1 MNNTSDW
8 SGLTDANG
16 NSYDP
21 SAALTAIANGNF
33 AEGYDELWQR
43 VHHQGELGTAAYA
56 VVPELVRLMQSAR
69 LPDWRAYAL
78 IATID
83 ECRKSRGP
91 SVPAWLVRT
100 MQRQWSTLFNRQRT
114 ILGRLMQT
122 LRCGAFLR
130 PSHRPRASE
139 QLVQFAFGLKT
150 SERRRLGNSSV
161 CFRPIAVISASS

>member
-91 SVPAWLVRT
+91 SVPAWLVQDYAAAMIDVVQPATDHLRAT
-100 MQRQWSTLFNRQRT
+100 DADLEVRSLLATIAQAKGQRT
-114 ILGRLMQT
+114 IGAISLWTEDERAQALGEL
-122 LRCGAFLR
+122 
-130 PSHRPRASE
+130 
-139 QLVQFAFGLKT
+139 
-150 SERRRLGNSSV
+150 
-161 CFRPIAVISASS
+161 